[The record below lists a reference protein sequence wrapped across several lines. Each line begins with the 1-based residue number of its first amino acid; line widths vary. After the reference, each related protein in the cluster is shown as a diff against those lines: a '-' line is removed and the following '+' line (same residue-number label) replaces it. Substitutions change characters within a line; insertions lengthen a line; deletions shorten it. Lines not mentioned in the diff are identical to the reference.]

1 MRPLPT
7 STQIAPVA
15 VKAAPAGA
23 APQTLELG
31 PLNGS
36 PSPGQNRRAAAA
48 TAQRAYP
55 WLLVTS
61 TALSAIFFTL
71 YLSKPVI
78 AAGVSPALSSAQEFE
93 LPPLPEAKPAK
104 PQDALLPDNHAL
116 PGDKGDKGDK
126 ASKPVAADPRRL
138 GSAASGSAA
147 SYEATN
153 LRVQHVLNARG
164 PAGEDLGR
172 VTLDVPVMYASRTLR
187 WTPQEI
193 ARARELQ
200 ARIADYQEKSRAL
213 REEGRVL
220 MEQWNG
226 LVGSSIPN
234 EVLRADSPTLNRA
247 SQAAPAEGLDSAE
260 AIEIQNR

>member
-15 VKAAPAGA
+15 VKPAPMAST
-23 APQTLELG
+23 PQTLELG

-36 PSPGQNRRAAAA
+36 PSSSPNRRSPAA
-48 TAQRAYP
+48 TTQRAYP

-61 TALSAIFFTL
+61 TLLSAGFFAL

-78 AAGVSPALSSAQEFE
+78 AAGVSPAIAENTSYEPS
-93 LPPLPEAKPAK
+93 PPPPPGPAPAK
-104 PQDALLPDNHAL
+104 APESLLPSTNTL
-116 PGDKGDKGDK
+116 PGDRN
-126 ASKPVAADPRRL
+126 SKPQTADPRRL

-147 SYEATN
+147 TYEETN

-164 PAGEDLGR
+164 PAGEDLGK
-172 VTLDVPVMYASRTLR
+172 VTLEVPVLYSSRTLR
-187 WTPQEI
+187 WTPEEI
-193 ARARELQ
+193 AHARELMV
-200 ARIADYQEKSRAL
+200 RIGDYQEKSRAL
-213 REEGRVL
+213 REEGRML

-226 LVGSSIPN
+226 LMGESIPA
-234 EVLRADSPTLNRA
+234 EVLRADSPTLTRGT
-247 SQAAPAEGLDSAE
+247 QVTPAPGLDSSE